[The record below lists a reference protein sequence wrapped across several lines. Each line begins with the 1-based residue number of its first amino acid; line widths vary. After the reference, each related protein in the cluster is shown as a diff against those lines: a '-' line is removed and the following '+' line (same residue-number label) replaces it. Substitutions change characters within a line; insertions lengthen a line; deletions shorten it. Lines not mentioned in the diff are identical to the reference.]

1 MKKCLLA
8 VSISLS
14 FALSAC
20 GGGSSSSEETSS
32 ETTQPAPTQAPTGQ
46 QMANI
51 TVIDDYLQDA
61 KVWLDYNQD
70 FIHQA

>member
-1 MKKCLLA
+1 MKKSSLA
-8 VSISLS
+8 ATISLTL
-14 FALSAC
+14 ALTAC
-20 GGGSSSSEETSS
+20 GGGGSSSSDTSS
-32 ETTQPAPTQAPTGQ
+32 DANQPSPSQAPADQ
-46 QMANI
+46 QIANI